1 MSARRS
7 SVLKIAPPYDD
18 ALIRRIEQGFSDKLG
33 FNVQFEVAEDASLLC
48 GFVAYVRGTVYD
60 VSGKTQLAG
69 ISEHLL
75 DSVLAPPPAEVEEEE
90 EDED

>member
-60 VSGKTQLAG
+60 VSGKTQLSG
-69 ISEHLL
+69 ISEHLI
-75 DSVLAPPPAEVEEEE
+75 DSVITPPAATE
-90 EDED
+90 EDDD